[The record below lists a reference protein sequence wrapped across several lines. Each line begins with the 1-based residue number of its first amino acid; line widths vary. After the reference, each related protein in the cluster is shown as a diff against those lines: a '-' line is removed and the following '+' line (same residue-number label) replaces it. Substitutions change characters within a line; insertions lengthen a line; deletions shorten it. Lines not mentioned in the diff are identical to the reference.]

1 MKHTVVCVAQ
11 ASFQLTPLAAGLEVW
26 NRWAA
31 PLAEIVGWSLFEI
44 QKEELMSKGFFV
56 LSSAQQRKDKKLYT
70 VASHDRK
77 TVFTLQELKR
87 CSLAT
92 VGTVVFW

>member
-1 MKHTVVCVAQ
+1 
-11 ASFQLTPLAAGLEVW
+11 
-26 NRWAA
+26 
-31 PLAEIVGWSLFEI
+31 
-44 QKEELMSKGFFV
+44 MSKGFFV
-56 LSSAQQRKDKKLYT
+56 LSSAQQRKDKKFYT